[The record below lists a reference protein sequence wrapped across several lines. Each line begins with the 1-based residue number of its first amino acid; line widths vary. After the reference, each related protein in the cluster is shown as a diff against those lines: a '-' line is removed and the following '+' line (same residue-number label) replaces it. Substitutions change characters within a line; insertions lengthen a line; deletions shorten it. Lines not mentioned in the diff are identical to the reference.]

1 MRLGVS
7 PALIPYKNV
16 TEETLPPA
24 IKVVLS
30 DEVMRLKAQ
39 DLGEKSRN
47 EDDVANAVA
56 AFHRYLG
63 PIG

>member
-1 MRLGVS
+1 
-7 PALIPYKNV
+7 V